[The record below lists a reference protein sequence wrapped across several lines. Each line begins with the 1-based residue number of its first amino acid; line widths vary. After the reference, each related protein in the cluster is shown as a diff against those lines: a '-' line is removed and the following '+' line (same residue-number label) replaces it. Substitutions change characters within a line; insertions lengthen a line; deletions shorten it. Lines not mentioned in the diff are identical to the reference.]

1 MKIVNKKKFI
11 RSISILVLILISL
24 IIFSKNTYSN
34 VEITYRE
41 DYIYSGDTLWS
52 ISKNEI
58 ENNKYFKNKNIRQV
72 INELKRINDLSESN
86 LEVGKKIKIPIYK

>member
-11 RSISILVLILISL
+11 KSISILILIISSL
-24 IIFSKNTYSN
+24 IIFSKNTYSK

-58 ENNKYFKNKNIRQV
+58 QNNRYFKNKDIREV
-72 INELKRINDLSESN
+72 VSELKNINNFSEVN

>member
-1 MKIVNKKKFI
+1 MKIVNKRKFI
-11 RSISILVLILISL
+11 KNISILVLVLISL
-24 IIFSKNTYSN
+24 TIFSKNTYSK

-41 DYIYSGDTLWS
+41 DYIYSGDTLWT

-58 ENNKYFKNKNIRQV
+58 ENNKYFKNKDIRQV
-72 INELKRINDLSESN
+72 INELKNINNLSESS

>member
-11 RSISILVLILISL
+11 KSISILILAISSL
-24 IIFSKNTYSN
+24 IIFSKNTYSK
-34 VEITYRE
+34 VEIIYRE

-58 ENNKYFKNKNIRQV
+58 QNNKYFKNKDIREV
-72 INELKRINDLSESN
+72 INELKSINNLSKNN
-86 LEVGKKIKIPIYK
+86 LEVGEKIKIPIYK